1 MLDYCI
7 AGLTILCERPDMDY
21 KDYYSILGVA
31 RNASADEI
39 RTAYRKLAMQYHP
52 DRNPNDKQAEEHFK
66 EINEAYQALSDPQKR
81 ARYDQLGQ
89 QYSDW
94 ERRGRPPGGFDWSQW
109 TTPGGSRVEYSGNLD
124 DLFADGAF
132 SDFFRSIF
140 GGVGRRASPRP
151 AAMYEQPVEIGLAD
165 AFHGASLQ
173 LESNERKLQVR
184 IPPGVKTGSK
194 IRVKGGA
201 PDGSDLYLKV
211 SVGPDSRFERDGED
225 LRTTVK
231 LDVFTALLGGE
242 VEVHTLAGKLRLT
255 IPAGTQPEQVFRLAG
270 RGMPALKSPDKK
282 GDLFVKVKLT
292 LPRHLTEEQ
301 QTLLQRVAQLQKTS

>member
-1 MLDYCI
+1 
-7 AGLTILCERPDMDY
+7 MDY

-124 DLFADGAF
+124 DLFGEGAF

>member
-1 MLDYCI
+1 
-7 AGLTILCERPDMDY
+7 MDY
-21 KDYYSILGVA
+21 KDYYSILGVG

-52 DRNPNDKQAEEHFK
+52 DRNPNDKQAEERFK

-89 QYSDW
+89 SYQDW
-94 ERRGRPPGGFDWSQW
+94 ERSGRPGGFDWSQW
-109 TTPGGSRVEYSGNLD
+109 TAPRGTRVEYSGNLD
-124 DLFADGAF
+124 DLFGEGAF

-140 GGVGRRASPRP
+140 GGGGRRGAPRP
-151 AAMYEQPVEIGLAD
+151 AAAYEQPVEIGLAD

-173 LESNERKLQVR
+173 LETGGRTLQVR
-184 IPPGVKTGSK
+184 IPAGVKSGSK
-194 IRVKGGA
+194 VRVKGGA
-201 PDGSDLYLKV
+201 PDGGDLYLKV
-211 SVGPDSRFERDGED
+211 SLSADPRFEREGDN

-242 VEVHTLAGKLRLT
+242 VEVPTLAGKLRLT

-270 RGMPALKSPDKK
+270 RGMPVLKSPDKK

-292 LPRHLTEEQ
+292 VPRHLTDEQ
-301 QTLLQRVAQLQKTS
+301 RTLLQQAERLTKTP